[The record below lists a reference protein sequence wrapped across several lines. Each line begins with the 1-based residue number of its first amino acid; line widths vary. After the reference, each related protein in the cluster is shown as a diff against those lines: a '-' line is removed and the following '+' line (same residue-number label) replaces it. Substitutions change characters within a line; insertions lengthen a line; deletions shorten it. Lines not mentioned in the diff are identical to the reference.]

1 MLFGNSKE
9 FIFPGDPK
17 LSIHQIVLSLSEKE
31 RKLEDNCLK
40 LNSGNLK
47 NIVELTSCSHRL
59 YRTKSG

>member
-9 FIFPGDPK
+9 FIFPRD
-17 LSIHQIVLSLSEKE
+17 SLSLSVKQ

-40 LNSGNLK
+40 LNSGKMK